1 MKKILTLL
9 LLLYG
14 TTLMAQNKAVAI
26 TEVVDK
32 EDKVPYAVEIM
43 VRTRLTA
50 AISMKQ
56 GYNAYDRVDLQT
68 IMSEHNFQRTG
79 LVDDATIKKLGEMTG
94 ASLVL
99 IPEVAASDDGKIYVA
114 VKMLDVTTA
123 QTMMSTGQLMGSSSN
138 EVDEGCLLL
147 VEKVLGNGVS
157 TSSISAPTD
166 EPITLYGYLHIF
178 PKDVGEFKTLPEQLL
193 SAINNQ
199 GQYGYDSWRLPTIEE
214 LSIMRANS
222 DLIPNFKNADYLC
235 SDSSNGGYARLV
247 TTSISIEQ
255 KEQQKEQYEQL
266 RKQSIF
272 NLLGVHSDY
281 SDYTI
286 TDKYVYC
293 TKLYRLE
300 GNKAIGR
307 KHGNENFY
315 ISRNREDITKYV
327 NYNIGSKYGCNITYG
342 CYISTSGP
350 KQSWN
355 SDHSIHTAVWDINFV
370 TSNNEL
376 VVHQVGVNYYKKS
389 STNQN
394 FGYSGYYVVL
404 YLADIPS
411 EEVIQQEMQRLSKQ
425 Q

>member
-1 MKKILTLL
+1 
-9 LLLYG
+9 
-14 TTLMAQNKAVAI
+14 MARNKAVAI

-138 EVDEGCLLL
+138 EVDEGCRLL

-157 TSSISAPTD
+157 TSSISNPTD
-166 EPITLYGYLHIF
+166 EPVTLYGYLHIF

-247 TTSISIEQ
+247 TTAASVEQ
-255 KEQQKEQYEQL
+255 REL
-266 RKQSIF
+266 RKKAIY
-272 NLLGVHSDY
+272 NLLGTEDCIICDSIAVAAKRVDIIESRCGELPPSYLYPSKKFHLTRQIALIQKY
-281 SDYTI
+281 S
-286 TDKYVYC
+286 
-293 TKLYRLE
+293 KLFE
-300 GNKAIGR
+300 
-307 KHGNENFY
+307 
-315 ISRNREDITKYV
+315 ISA
-327 NYNIGSKYGCNITYG
+327 TYG
-342 CYISTSGP
+342 YYIDRTVEII
-350 KQSWN
+350 N
-355 SDHSIHTAVWDINFV
+355 DIAFI
-370 TSNNEL
+370 TLSFIYD
-376 VVHQVGVNYYKKS
+376 GKKS
-389 STNQN
+389 TKRLRSFRNDDGTYH
-394 FGYSGYYVVL
+394 YSGYSDS
-404 YLADIPS
+404 YLAMFIAKLPS
-411 EEVIQQEMQRLSKQ
+411 EEAIQQEMQRLSKQ

>member
-14 TTLMAQNKAVAI
+14 STLMAQNKAVAI

-68 IMSEHNFQRTG
+68 LVTEHNFQRTG

-123 QTMMSTGQLMGSSSN
+123 QTMMSTGQLMGSSSD
-138 EVDEGCLLL
+138 EVDEGCRLL

-166 EPITLYGYLHIF
+166 EPVTLYGYLHIF

-193 SAINNQ
+193 SAINKSS
-199 GQYGYDSWRLPTIEE
+199 QYGYDSWRLPTIEE

-222 DLIPNFKNADYLC
+222 DLIPNLKNADYLC

-247 TTSISIEQ
+247 TTDASVEQ
-255 KEQQKEQYEQL
+255 RRLHKKAIY
-266 RKQSIF
+266 
-272 NLLGVHSDY
+272 NLLETEDCIICDSIAVAAKRVDILSYLGYKLRSDQYPSQKFHTTSRIDLIQKY
-281 SDYTI
+281 SKLFKIHARYGYLIDEQIEYDGTI
-286 TDKYVYC
+286 TFIHLRFINSNG
-293 TKLYRLE
+293 TESTILLAREWIE
-300 GNKAIGR
+300 GTMS
-307 KHGNENFY
+307 Y
-315 ISRNREDITKYV
+315 EDI
-327 NYNIGSKYGCNITYG
+327 NYTGSYLVMLV
-342 CYISTSGP
+342 
-350 KQSWN
+350 
-355 SDHSIHTAVWDINFV
+355 A
-370 TSNNEL
+370 EL
-376 VVHQVGVNYYKKS
+376 
-389 STNQN
+389 
-394 FGYSGYYVVL
+394 
-404 YLADIPS
+404 PS
-411 EEVIQQEMQRLSKQ
+411 EEAIQQEMQRLSKQ

>member
-1 MKKILTLL
+1 MDMKKILTLL

-166 EPITLYGYLHIF
+166 EPITLYGYLHVF
-178 PKDVGEFKTLPEQLL
+178 PKDIGEFKALPEQLL

-222 DLIPNFKNADYLC
+222 DLIPNLKNADYLC

-247 TTSISIEQ
+247 TTDSSVKQ
-255 KEQQKEQYEQL
+255 KEL
-266 RKQSIF
+266 RKKAIY
-272 NLLGVHSDY
+272 NLLGTEDCIICDSIAVAAKRVDIMSYLGYKLRSDQY
-281 SDYTI
+281 PSLKFHTISQISLIQKYRKLFKIDAKYGYLIDEWNEYIGNTTI
-286 TDKYVYC
+286 THLSFIKSDGTVFKRSLAC
-293 TKLYRLE
+293 DWIE
-300 GNKAIGR
+300 GTLSYTN
-307 KHGNENFY
+307 Y
-315 ISRNREDITKYV
+315 I
-327 NYNIGSKYGCNITYG
+327 NYTGSYLVMLV
-342 CYISTSGP
+342 
-350 KQSWN
+350 
-355 SDHSIHTAVWDINFV
+355 A
-370 TSNNEL
+370 EL
-376 VVHQVGVNYYKKS
+376 
-389 STNQN
+389 
-394 FGYSGYYVVL
+394 
-404 YLADIPS
+404 PS
-411 EEVIQQEMQRLSKQ
+411 EEAIQQEMQRLSKQ

>member
-1 MKKILTLL
+1 MDMKKILTLL

-138 EVDEGCLLL
+138 EVDEGCRLL

-157 TSSISAPTD
+157 TSSISNPTD
-166 EPITLYGYLHIF
+166 EPVTLYGYLHIF

-222 DLIPNFKNADYLC
+222 DLIPNLKNADYLC

-247 TTSISIEQ
+247 TTDSSVKQRE
-255 KEQQKEQYEQL
+255 L
-266 RKQSIF
+266 RKKAIY
-272 NLLGVHSDY
+272 NLLGTEDCIICDSIAVAAKRVDIMSYLGYQLRSDQY
-281 SDYTI
+281 PSLKFHTI
-286 TDKYVYC
+286 SQISLIQKYR
-293 TKLYRLE
+293 KLF
-300 GNKAIGR
+300 KIDA
-307 KHGNENFY
+307 
-315 ISRNREDITKYV
+315 
-327 NYNIGSKYGCNITYG
+327 
-342 CYISTSGP
+342 
-350 KQSWN
+350 
-355 SDHSIHTAVWDINFV
+355 
-370 TSNNEL
+370 
-376 VVHQVGVNYYKKS
+376 
-389 STNQN
+389 N
-394 FGYSGYYVVL
+394 FGYLIDEWKEYIGNTTFIHLRFIDSDGKEYKRLLAHDWIEGTMSYTNYINYTGS
-404 YLADIPS
+404 YLVMLVAELPS
-411 EEVIQQEMQRLSKQ
+411 EEAIQQEMQRLSKQ

>member
-1 MKKILTLL
+1 
-9 LLLYG
+9 
-14 TTLMAQNKAVAI
+14 MAQNKAVAI

-43 VRTRLTA
+43 IRTRLTA

-79 LVDDATIKKLGEMTG
+79 LVDDATIKKLGEMTV

-138 EVDEGCLLL
+138 EVDEGCRLL

-166 EPITLYGYLHIF
+166 EPITLYGYLHVF
-178 PKDVGEFKTLPEQLL
+178 PKDIGEFKALPEQLL

-199 GQYGYDSWRLPTIEE
+199 GLYGYDSWRLPTIEE

-222 DLIPNFKNADYLC
+222 DLIPNLKNADYLC

-247 TTSISIEQ
+247 TTDSSVKQ
-255 KEQQKEQYEQL
+255 KEL
-266 RKQSIF
+266 RKKAIY
-272 NLLGVHSDY
+272 NLLGTEDCIICDSIAVAAKRVDIMSYLGYELRSDQY
-281 SDYTI
+281 PSLKFHTI
-286 TDKYVYC
+286 SQISLIQKYR
-293 TKLYRLE
+293 KLF
-300 GNKAIGR
+300 KIDA
-307 KHGNENFY
+307 
-315 ISRNREDITKYV
+315 
-327 NYNIGSKYGCNITYG
+327 KYGYLIDEWKE
-342 CYISTSGP
+342 YIGNTTLIHLSFIE
-350 KQSWN
+350 
-355 SDHSIHTAVWDINFV
+355 SDGTVFKRLLSHDWIEGTLSYTNYINYTGSYLV
-370 TSNNEL
+370 MLVAEL
-376 VVHQVGVNYYKKS
+376 
-389 STNQN
+389 
-394 FGYSGYYVVL
+394 
-404 YLADIPS
+404 PS
-411 EEVIQQEMQRLSKQ
+411 EEAIQQEMQRLSKQ

>member
-1 MKKILTLL
+1 MDMKKILTLL

-43 VRTRLTA
+43 IRTRLTA

-138 EVDEGCLLL
+138 EVDEGCRLL

-166 EPITLYGYLHIF
+166 EPITLYGYLHVF
-178 PKDVGEFKTLPEQLL
+178 PKDIGEFKALPEQLL

-199 GQYGYDSWRLPTIEE
+199 GLYGYDSWRLPTIEE

-222 DLIPNFKNADYLC
+222 DLIPNLKNADYLC

-247 TTSISIEQ
+247 TTDSSVKQRE
-255 KEQQKEQYEQL
+255 L
-266 RKQSIF
+266 RKKAIY
-272 NLLGVHSDY
+272 NLLGTEDCIICDSIAVAAKRVDIMSYLGYQLRSDQY
-281 SDYTI
+281 PSLKFHTI
-286 TDKYVYC
+286 SQISLIQKYR
-293 TKLYRLE
+293 KLF
-300 GNKAIGR
+300 KIDA
-307 KHGNENFY
+307 
-315 ISRNREDITKYV
+315 
-327 NYNIGSKYGCNITYG
+327 
-342 CYISTSGP
+342 
-350 KQSWN
+350 
-355 SDHSIHTAVWDINFV
+355 
-370 TSNNEL
+370 
-376 VVHQVGVNYYKKS
+376 
-389 STNQN
+389 N
-394 FGYSGYYVVL
+394 FGYLIDEWKEYMGNTTFIHLRFIDSDGKEYKRLLAHDRIEGTMSYTNYINYTGS
-404 YLADIPS
+404 YLVMLVAELPS
-411 EEVIQQEMQRLSKQ
+411 EEAIQQEMQRLSKQ

>member
-1 MKKILTLL
+1 
-9 LLLYG
+9 
-14 TTLMAQNKAVAI
+14 MAQNKAVAI

-99 IPEVAASDDGKIYVA
+99 IPEVAVSDDGKIYVA

-138 EVDEGCLLL
+138 EVDEGCRLL

-157 TSSISAPTD
+157 TSSISNPTD
-166 EPITLYGYLHIF
+166 EPVTLYGYLHIF

-247 TTSISIEQ
+247 TTDSSVKQ
-255 KEQQKEQYEQL
+255 KEL
-266 RKQSIF
+266 RKKAIY
-272 NLLGVHSDY
+272 NLLGTEDCIICDSIAVAAKRVDIREGLCGDELQTFLYPSKKFKITHRIALIQRY
-281 SDYTI
+281 S
-286 TDKYVYC
+286 
-293 TKLYRLE
+293 KLFMIY
-300 GNKAIGR
+300 A
-307 KHGNENFY
+307 
-315 ISRNREDITKYV
+315 
-327 NYNIGSKYGCNITYG
+327 KYGYLVDRKTELNKDSMI
-342 CYISTSGP
+342 IRL
-350 KQSWN
+350 N
-355 SDHSIHTAVWDINFV
+355 FIESD
-370 TSNNEL
+370 
-376 VVHQVGVNYYKKS
+376 GKKS
-389 STNQN
+389 EKRLSFNLNGGRPYN
-394 FGYSGYYVVL
+394 FSNYTDS
-404 YLADIPS
+404 YLVMLISELLS
-411 EEVIQQEMQRLSKQ
+411 EEAIQQEMQRLSKQ